1 MSADDQALRMYL
13 DEYQLRE
20 LQQQLQQQQQQQQQ
34 QHQQATISRKSS
46 T

>member
-1 MSADDQALRMYL
+1 MSADDQALRMYV

-34 QHQQATISRKSS
+34 ATISRKSS
-46 T
+46 I